1 VTRPDPIYL
10 DHAATTPLWPQA
22 RATMAPLLEGAFG
35 NASSLH
41 AAGRDARKAVEEA
54 REAVASAAGVRPE
67 EVVFTS
73 GGTEADNLALKGIAW
88 RARHEGRDGIVV
100 SAIEHHAILD
110 VAEWLA
116 RNGFRLSVI
125 QVDADGV
132 VDLDALAAAV
142 DRTTAI
148 VSVMQANNEVGVIQP
163 VASAAE
169 ITRAAGARFHTD
181 AVQAAPWIPLAD
193 ADLLSLSAHKLGGLK
208 GVGALLV
215 RRGVGLEPLLHGG
228 GQERGIRSGT
238 YNVAGIAGFGAA
250 VTATM
255 QAQPALSE
263 RVRALRDR
271 MEGALLERID
281 GVAVNGA
288 GAERLPNN
296 CNVCIDGVEANSLLM
311 LLDGEGVAAS
321 SGSACQSGA
330 PEPSHV
336 LLAMGVAKE
345 RALGALRLTLGR
357 DTSEDDVDR
366 AVDVVAR
373 AVARLRR

>member
-1 VTRPDPIYL
+1 MTRPDPIYL

>member
-1 VTRPDPIYL
+1 MTRPDPIYL

-281 GVAVNGA
+281 GVAVNAA